1 METRKCDCCGV
12 VVVVKWGDWLCC
24 ESDFEKIKNK
34 SQTHTHQTHEQ
45 TQGPHQQQQNTHK
58 HTHLLKRV
66 KNQ

>member
-12 VVVVKWGDWLCC
+12 VVVVKWGDWLVVLC

-34 SQTHTHQTHEQ
+34 SQTHTHEQ